1 MTPRYRIWYCGKNN
15 LYSKV
20 LDDLYKP
27 TWVVDDP
34 KQGRQEIFET
44 DSKKKAERRKNR
56 LLKKWPSETYLIC
69 KMKDS
74 K

>member
-1 MTPRYRIWYCGKNN
+1 MTPRYRIWYCGNNN
-15 LYSKV
+15 LYSEV
-20 LDDLYKP
+20 LIDLYKP

-34 KQGRQEIFET
+34 VLGHQEIFET